1 MGKKCRLCGGKLI
14 QNRCEFCGLDNSV
27 YDREEEKIYRRQRE
41 MEQAVSNGKTG
52 QGRAETGGAF
62 AGKTAAVE
70 GERRGSAAPGL
81 PRDFQTKLRGMSSAR
96 SGTTYRRTSG
106 ERKKRGGIIV
116 VVVLFIMLAALI
128 PALFQ
133 GGKAVLEGIF
143 DGSGDTY
150 ADSVYEDD
158 TYDYDYDP
166 YEFVTRQ
173 IPDEGSSYE
182 ALIGSGVYQIGVH
195 IPEGTYRIELWG
207 GSGSVMLDDYD
218 NIIFEYDS
226 FGGEEEYG
234 EVMEKDD
241 VRMYNGAQL
250 TVDGGVVIRILTSNA
265 QPLVQEITENPNQ
278 ETIILEEG
286 SYVSG
291 EAFSEGMYNICPE
304 NEEDLF
310 LYVTVSY
317 PNENTD
323 YFYPEINTYEA
334 GGERYEENGV
344 KNVIFPSGTQIEV
357 EGGTVML
364 EPSAEYYKINY
375 DNYPAGY

>member
-1 MGKKCRLCGGKLI
+1 MAAKCRLCGGKLK
-14 QNRCEFCGLDNSV
+14 QNRCELCGLDNSV
-27 YDREEEKIYRRQRE
+27 YDREERELCRRQKDIESKAAAGRTKASAGPR
-41 MEQAVSNGKTG
+41 AV
-52 QGRAETGGAF
+52 
-62 AGKTAAVE
+62 V
-70 GERRGSAAPGL
+70 
-81 PRDFQTKLRGMSSAR
+81 TKK
-96 SGTTYRRTSG
+96 SGTTSG
-106 ERKKRGGIIV
+106 SAVHTGTGALRKRSLQGKKRITGITVTVI
-116 VVVLFIMLAALI
+116 LFVMLAGLI
-128 PALFQ
+128 PALLQ
-133 GGKAVLEGIF
+133 GAGTVLEGIF
-143 DGSGDTY
+143 DGQGESY
-150 ADSVYEDD
+150 SLSENYSYVSEDD
-158 TYDYDYDP
+158 P
-166 YEFVTRQ
+166 YAYVTRE
-173 IPDEGSSYE
+173 IPDTGSSYE

-207 GSGSVMLDDYD
+207 GSGGVMLDDYD

-226 FGGEEEYG
+226 FGEEEEYG
-234 EVMEKDD
+234 EVMEKED
-241 VRMYNGAQL
+241 VRLYNGARL